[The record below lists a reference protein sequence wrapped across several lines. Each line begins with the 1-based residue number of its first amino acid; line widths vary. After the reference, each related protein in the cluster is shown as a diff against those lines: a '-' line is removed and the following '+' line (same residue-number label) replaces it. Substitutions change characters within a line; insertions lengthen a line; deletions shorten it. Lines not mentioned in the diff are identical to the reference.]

1 MTVIR
6 GRCYL
11 AVPYSHPA
19 PDVRHARWCA
29 ANCETAR
36 LSRDGWLVYS
46 PISMGHA
53 VALAGDLPH
62 DFAYWRDHCEWM
74 LSACDTLVVLTI
86 DGWRDSIGVTA
97 EIAMAEERRL
107 TIVYI

>member
-1 MTVIR
+1 MTIR

-11 AVPYSHPA
+11 AVPYSDPC
-19 PDVRHARWCA
+19 PDVMHRRWTT
-29 ANCETAR
+29 ANSEAAR

-46 PISMGHA
+46 PISMGHPIA
-53 VALAGDLPH
+53 RAGDLPTH
-62 DFAYWRDHCEWM
+62 FEFWRSHCEWL

-86 DGWRDSIGVTA
+86 DGWRESIGVTA